1 MKIDMELRIKMMD
14 WELTANTYGSEMY
27 EAIFYCKHDD
37 NFYLVKW
44 DFDFDTVPFENV
56 VDTEYEF
63 NFSPLNPKGFFLFH
77 GEETVWKTP
86 YTGNMTV
93 EPFTGTDNRTLLNE
107 HEDWIAERGVEVKA

>member
-1 MKIDMELRIKMMD
+1 MNMDMEQRVKMMH

-37 NFYLVKW
+37 KFYMVKW

-56 VDTEYEF
+56 VDTEYGF
-63 NFSPLNPKGFFLFH
+63 NLSPHNPEGSFFFY
-77 GEETVWKTP
+77 GEEDVWERP

-93 EPFTGTDNRTLLNE
+93 EPFIETDNRTLLNE
-107 HEDWIAERGVEVKA
+107 HEDWRNEHGTNE